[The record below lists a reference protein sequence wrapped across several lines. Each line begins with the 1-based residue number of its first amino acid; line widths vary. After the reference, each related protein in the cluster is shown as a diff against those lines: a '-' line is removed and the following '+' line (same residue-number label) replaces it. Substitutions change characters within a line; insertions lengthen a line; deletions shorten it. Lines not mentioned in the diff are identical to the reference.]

1 MRRVY
6 CDFHIHSCL
15 SPCGDD
21 EMTPALAAG
30 LLKLSGYDVAAL
42 TDHNAVG
49 NCPAFFR
56 ACESYGLTPLAGMEL
71 TTAEDIHL
79 VCLLRTCPEAMR
91 FGEAVNEHRVLIR
104 NRPKFFGN
112 QLLMDA
118 EDNLLGEEPNLLPNA
133 TDLSLD
139 DAFARTALSENR
151 HRRSM
156 ISPGDGTIVVES
168 LATRILPFAQK
179 PRNLLPVPLARHALE
194 DDKPGKVVRRRP
206 RMRTDNLPQ
215 TVPERLPCDGE
226 IVRLRRRKDKGQET
240 QDWDRQDSHTSSP
253 R

>member
-21 EMTPALAAG
+21 TMTPALAAG

-42 TDHNAVG
+42 TDHNATG

-79 VCLLRTCPEAMR
+79 VCLLPTCEKAEAFNR
-91 FGEAVNEHRVLIR
+91 EIQQHRVLIR
-104 NRPKFFGN
+104 NRPKFFGR

-118 EDNLLGEEPNLLPNA
+118 EDNILGEEPNLLPNA
-133 TDLSLD
+133 TDLSLE
-139 DAFARTALSENR
+139 DAF
-151 HRRSM
+151 
-156 ISPGDGTIVVES
+156 S
-168 LATRILPFAQK
+168 LATDFGAICYPAHVDRESNGILAILGDMPEKPPFCHAEFREPENREDYCVRY
-179 PRNLLPVPLARHALE
+179 PRLKSLRPLFGSDAHRPDAICDARFSIEIAHTGDVAAAVMEALQ
-194 DDKPGKVVRRRP
+194 GGG
-206 RMRTDNLPQ
+206 L
-215 TVPERLPCDGE
+215 
-226 IVRLRRRKDKGQET
+226 
-240 QDWDRQDSHTSSP
+240 
-253 R
+253 

>member
-30 LLKLSGYDVAAL
+30 LLKLAGYDVAAL
-42 TDHNAVG
+42 TDHNAVA
-49 NCPAFFR
+49 NCPAFFQ

-79 VCLLRTCPEAMR
+79 VCLFRTCPEAMR

-112 QLLMDA
+112 QLIMDA
-118 EDNLLGEEPNLLPNA
+118 EDNLLGIDPNLLPNA
-133 TDLSLD
+133 TDLSLE
-139 DAFARTALSENR
+139 DAFALAREFGAICYPAHVDRESNGILAVL
-151 HRRSM
+151 
-156 ISPGDGTIVVES
+156 GD
-168 LATRILPFAQK
+168 LPDK
-179 PRNLLPVPLARHALE
+179 PRFSHAEFREPERRDEYLARY
-194 DDKPGKVVRRRP
+194 P
-206 RMRTDNLPQ
+206 
-215 TVPERLPCDGE
+215 
-226 IVRLRRRKDKGQET
+226 RLRELRPLFGSDAHRPDAICDAHFSIEVA
-240 QDWDRQDSHTSSP
+240 DSGDLASAVFEALQGGSL
-253 R
+253 

>member
-42 TDHNAVG
+42 TDHNAVA

-79 VCLLRTCPEAMR
+79 VCLFRTCPEALT
-91 FGEAVNEHRVLIR
+91 FGQAVNEHRVLIR

-112 QLLMDA
+112 QLIMDA

-133 TDLSLD
+133 TDPSLE
-139 DAFARTALSENR
+139 DAFALAQEFGAICYPAHVDRESNGILAILGDLPDKPQFSHAEFR
-151 HRRSM
+151 EPARR
-156 ISPGDGTIVVES
+156 DEY
-168 LATRILPFAQK
+168 
-179 PRNLLPVPLARHALE
+179 LARY
-194 DDKPGKVVRRRP
+194 P
-206 RMRTDNLPQ
+206 
-215 TVPERLPCDGE
+215 
-226 IVRLRRRKDKGQET
+226 RLRELRPLFGSDAHRPDAICDAAFSIEIA
-240 QDWDRQDSHTSSP
+240 DSGDVASAVFEALQGG
-253 R
+253 RL